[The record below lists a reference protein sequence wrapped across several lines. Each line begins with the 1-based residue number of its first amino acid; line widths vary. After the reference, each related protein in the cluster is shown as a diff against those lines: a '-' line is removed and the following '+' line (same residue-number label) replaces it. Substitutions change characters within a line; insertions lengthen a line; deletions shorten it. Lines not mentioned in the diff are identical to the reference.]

1 MEISYDVSRKTA
13 RSMREERHFSEI
25 VARRVKSVF
34 QVARR
39 GSEEFNSGTQVYC
52 MSHSG
57 RVDSK
62 NVRQNA
68 NSSWRACGIE
78 DRTNLTV
85 VQRNFV
91 GHFCLVFF
99 FLQTFSKIK
108 SLSYLPYYDS
118 ISQNVGKRETLDI

>member
-1 MEISYDVSRKTA
+1 MEISYDISRKTA
-13 RSMREERHFSEI
+13 RSMRREERHFSEI
-25 VARRVKSVF
+25 VAHRVKSVF
-34 QVARR
+34 QVACR

-68 NSSWRACGIE
+68 ESFVKSMRYRGSYE
-78 DRTNLTV
+78 TFV

-91 GHFCLVFF
+91 EL
-99 FLQTFSKIK
+99 
-108 SLSYLPYYDS
+108 LPGYS
-118 ISQNVGKRETLDI
+118 ISQTLLPK